1 MKPKRRRQG
10 MSEQAE
16 AFDYG
21 ALRTKA
27 LSEQLGIPERAQ
39 ADLVRYVIED
49 PLPLTVVD
57 NLVAYGWQQ
66 AEVFAAVIPRRT
78 YALRKSKGQ
87 KTLTAEESDRAIRAA
102 RVVAQAEYAFGNRQK
117 ALAWL
122 RKPKWFLAER
132 TPMSLLGLSEPARL
146 IEQKLHQLEH
156 GMAA

>member
-16 AFDYG
+16 AFDYS
-21 ALRTKA
+21 ALRAKA
-27 LSEQLGIPERAQ
+27 LSEQLGVPAGVQ
-39 ADLVRYVIED
+39 ADLVRYVTED
-49 PLPLTVVD
+49 PLPLD
-57 NLVAYGWQQ
+57 IIDRLVAYGWQQ
-66 AEVFAAVIPRRT
+66 SEVFAAVIPRRT

-87 KTLTAEESDRAIRAA
+87 KRLTAEESDRAIRAA
-102 RVVAQAEYAFGNRQK
+102 RVVAQAEYAFGDRQK

-122 RKPKWFLAER
+122 RKPKWFLGER

-146 IEQKLHQLEH
+146 IEQKLLQLEH